1 MIGSLFNRKMSVSE
15 ICENTKM
22 GREHALLGDYETS
35 QVYYQGV
42 LQQIQKLLITIKD
55 PTRKQKWQQVCL
67 KIHNRFSITPLY

>member
-1 MIGSLFNRKMSVSE
+1 MHKCFIFHRLVNMSVSVAE

-42 LQQIQKLLITIKD
+42 LQQIQKLIITIKD
-55 PTRKQKWQQVCL
+55 PTRKEKWQQVRL
-67 KIHNRFSITPLY
+67 LLV

>member
-1 MIGSLFNRKMSVSE
+1 MSASVAE

-42 LQQIQKLLITIKD
+42 LQQIQKLIITIKD
-55 PTRKQKWQQVCL
+55 PTRKEKWQQVGL
-67 KIHNRFSITPLY
+67 QITH

>member
-1 MIGSLFNRKMSVSE
+1 MASVAE

-42 LQQIQKLLITIKD
+42 LQQIQKLLLTIKD
-55 PTRKQKWQQVCL
+55 TQRKQTWQQVQGSVHHVNL
-67 KIHNRFSITPLY
+67 L